1 MKISSKFNHAVLV
14 SISFVAFSSLAAPG
28 GVSSPG
34 LWLKSDDAGDI
45 STAWKDHSDNNNPV
59 EAVADSGEAPWELT
73 AADSDHNFHPYTT
86 GYSSNRLFLEPDA
99 SFVVDEK
106 SPTPLTIL
114 TVTRNES
121 VLADDV
127 TARITGLDNLNYG
140 SSSPARELG
149 ISLMGMDTENPG
161 QLQISLESDDFF
173 GISEY
178 RYSNSIP
185 LSQNLLSHSVIGLS
199 LIHI

>member
-1 MKISSKFNHAVLV
+1 M
-14 SISFVAFSSLAAPG
+14 
-28 GVSSPG
+28 
-34 LWLKSDDAGDI
+34 
-45 STAWKDHSDNNNPV
+45 
-59 EAVADSGEAPWELT
+59 ADSGEAPWELT

-121 VLADDV
+121 VLLGDN
-127 TARITGLDNLNYG
+127 TARITGLDSINYG
-140 SSSPARELG
+140 STSPAREPGL
-149 ISLMGMDTENPG
+149 SFMGADTESPG
-161 QLQISLESDDFF
+161 TIQVSLDLDD
-173 GISEY
+173 GIGFPIHNY
-178 RYSNSIP
+178 TNQIP